1 MKFYN
6 KLKWIL
12 GIMIVFVLIVTT
24 NLIDRNNFIRVKGS
38 VETLYEDRLKA
49 NDLLFDLSQ
58 AIHEKE
64 VAVLKSDTLFFSA
77 RNAALNRE
85 IQTYIDQYEQTQLT
99 SDESRLFNKLRE
111 DLRVLEKE
119 ENAFIGSS
127 YSNNSDLLISST
139 NIKASLKALS
149 KIQLLEGRRQVSIS
163 NKAIDTVE
171 LYTHIEIY
179 LLVFF
184 AIAIQILILYS
195 PKKS

>member
-58 AIHEKE
+58 AIQEKE
-64 VAVLKSDTLFFSA
+64 VAILKADTLFFSA

-85 IQTYIDQYEQTQLT
+85 IQTYIDLYEQTQLT

-139 NIKASLKALS
+139 NIKANLKALS

-179 LLVFF
+179 LLAFL
-184 AIAIQILILYS
+184 AIVVQILILYS

>member
-58 AIHEKE
+58 AIQEKE
-64 VAVLKSDTLFFSA
+64 VAILKSDTLFFSA

-99 SDESRLFNKLRE
+99 SDESRLFNQAKRDGL
-111 DLRVLEKE
+111 KE
-119 ENAFIGSS
+119 
-127 YSNNSDLLISST
+127 T
-139 NIKASLKALS
+139 
-149 KIQLLEGRRQVSIS
+149 Q
-163 NKAIDTVE
+163 
-171 LYTHIEIY
+171 
-179 LLVFF
+179 
-184 AIAIQILILYS
+184 
-195 PKKS
+195 

>member
-58 AIHEKE
+58 AIQEKE
-64 VAVLKSDTLFFSA
+64 VAILKSDTLFFSA

-139 NIKASLKALS
+139 NIKANLKALS

-163 NKAIDTVE
+163 NKAIEPWNCTP
-171 LYTHIEIY
+171 T
-179 LLVFF
+179 
-184 AIAIQILILYS
+184 
-195 PKKS
+195 